1 MQGASD
7 SGSTTAAEPWLVPEP
22 LRPGARVRVVAP
34 SGPFDHTL
42 VWRGLARLAERY
54 RLEFRRDMFH
64 PHGFLAGD
72 DARRRDELQSALE
85 DPRVDAIIAARGG
98 YGLSRIAPEVDWS
111 NLRRHP
117 KWLVGFSDITVMH
130 LEAAAQHVASL
141 HAHNCAGL
149 GRAWQPRHREWFH
162 ALERSAWED
171 VHCLRPVIAG
181 DAEGTLC
188 GGNLTLLSV
197 HSAARRLRLPTRCIL
212 LLEEVSEAPY
222 HIDRMLTAL
231 LQSGDLTHVRGVVL
245 GEFLGCPPGR
255 YGVSAEQVVRE
266 RFERVGIPVYADV
279 PVGHGEQNHP
289 LVLGSWAHIHA
300 DQLHL
305 TPPP

>member
-1 MQGASD
+1 MRRSGAHGSD
-7 SGSTTAAEPWLVPEP
+7 AWLIPEP

-42 VWRGLARLAERY
+42 VWRGLAALAERY
-54 RLEFRRDMFH
+54 RLEFQRDMFH
-64 PHGFLAGD
+64 PRGFLAGD
-72 DARRRDELQSALE
+72 DERRKGELQRALD
-85 DPRVDAIIAARGG
+85 DPRVDAVIAARGG

-111 NLRRHP
+111 SLRRQP

-130 LEAAAQHVASL
+130 LEASAQRVASL

-162 ALERSAWED
+162 ALERSDWDE
-171 VHCLRPVIAG
+171 VHPLRALTAG

-197 HSAARRLRLPTRCIL
+197 HSAARRLALPDPCVL

-231 LQSGDLTHVRGVVL
+231 LQSGDLKPVRGVVL
-245 GEFLGCPPGR
+245 GEFLSCPSGR
-255 YGVSAEQVVRE
+255 YGVNAEQVLRE
-266 RFERVGIPVYADV
+266 RFERLGVPVYAEL
-279 PVGHGEQNHP
+279 PVGHGERNQP
-289 LVLGSWAHIHA
+289 LVLGSWARLHA
-300 DQLHL
+300 DQLRL
-305 TPPP
+305 TPPA